1 MTRRPSAAP
10 LAAAPLAAV
19 FAAALALTACQPRP
33 EAPPAPDA
41 PAAETAQT
49 SATQTS
55 VIEAPA
61 SVIPASTSAAQTP
74 ALQTPRPKIR
84 VPEARLP
91 EGPDMAPRRVPLE
104 PGSCRAEIGEAASAR
119 LVQRCIRVSP
129 ATHPPCHADNPCA
142 MIQEEIDR
150 GCAMWTETDQPLPK
164 ECAA

>member
-1 MTRRPSAAP
+1 MIRFRHAAC
-10 LAAAPLAAV
+10 
-19 FAAALALTACQPRP
+19 AAALVLAACHPRA
-33 EAPPAPDA
+33 EAPPAPEA
-41 PAAETAQT
+41 PAANTAAAQT
-49 SATQTS
+49 PFNASAAVS
-55 VIEAPA
+55 APA
-61 SVIPASTSAAQTP
+61 MIPASTSAPQVQAP
-74 ALQTPRPKIR
+74 APKTR

-119 LVQRCIRVSP
+119 LVRRCIRVSP